1 MDTTERRS
9 RHDVIAG
16 GIFIAIA
23 VFFAAEGARYEFGTG
38 LQMGPGF
45 FPVVLAVLLA
55 TFGIFVM
62 IGGFR
67 KPPEPSAGALPW
79 RAIILICM
87 SLVFFAAGARTLGLV
102 PLVFLCTVLTALASP
117 RNSPLSAC
125 VMGLVMTTL
134 CYVVFKVGL
143 AVSLPA
149 FGPLFGL

>member
-1 MDTTERRS
+1 MDTTEKRS

-16 GIFIAIA
+16 GIFIVIAI
-23 VFFAAEGARYEFGTG
+23 FFAAEGSRYELGTG

-45 FPVVLAVLLA
+45 FPVVLAALLA
-55 TFGIFVM
+55 VFGIFVVV
-62 IGGFR
+62 GGFR
-67 KPPEPSAGALPW
+67 KPPEASAATPPW
-79 RAIILICM
+79 RAIILICL
-87 SLVFFAAGARTLGLV
+87 SLVLFAAGARTIGLV

-117 RNSPLSAC
+117 KNSPLSAC